1 MIKLFRKI
9 RQNLLLEN
17 KTGKYFK
24 YAVGEIVLVVI
35 GILIALQINNWNE
48 QRIEKNDEQLVLLN
62 LKEDFEYNHRVLDSL
77 IALQISNK
85 KLQFSILNHTGKK
98 PKPKTEKEFNLI
110 LEAAMRLGEFY
121 PRNGAL
127 DDLISSGKLKIIKN
141 QSLRNSLSSWNP
153 IVEQIKNRE
162 KFVLEVSDELDN
174 LIQKKGSWLNVDAVS
189 SSASAASN
197 PFPKSGFDIDNRNLL
212 NELEFENKI
221 ETIIIQTS
229 TVINKQKEGSKLIT
243 EILKLIE
250 KEIKQ

>member
-1 MIKLFRKI
+1 MEK
-9 RQNLLLEN
+9 N
-17 KTGKYFK
+17 KTGKYLK
-24 YAVGEIVLVVI
+24 YAFGEIVLVVI
-35 GILIALQINNWNE
+35 GILIALSINNWNE
-48 QRIEKNDEQLVLLN
+48 QRIEKNDEQLLLLN
-62 LKEDFEYNHRVLDSL
+62 LKEDFEYNNRILDSL

-98 PKPKTEKEFNLI
+98 PKPKTEKEFNII
-110 LEAAMRLGEFY
+110 LEAANVLGEFY

-162 KFVLEVSDELDN
+162 RNVEDVIEDIDN
-174 LIQKKGSWLNVDAVS
+174 LIQKKGSWLNIDAIS
-189 SSASAASN
+189 TSALATSN

-212 NELEFENKI
+212 NEIEFENKI
-221 ETIIIQTS
+221 ETVIIQNS
-229 TVINKQKEGSKLIT
+229 TVINKQKEGLILIT